1 MNITKRKPFTP
12 GEILVEE
19 FMKPYDL
26 TQGQLAEKIGVERR
40 RINEI
45 INGKRSITSDTA
57 IRLGRFFGMTPE
69 YWLNL
74 QMKIALWEELHN
86 PKKQNV
92 YKGIKPVAA

>member
-57 IRLGRFFGMTPE
+57 IRLGRFFGMAPE

-86 PKKQNV
+86 PKKQNA
-92 YKGIKPVAA
+92 YKEIKPVAA